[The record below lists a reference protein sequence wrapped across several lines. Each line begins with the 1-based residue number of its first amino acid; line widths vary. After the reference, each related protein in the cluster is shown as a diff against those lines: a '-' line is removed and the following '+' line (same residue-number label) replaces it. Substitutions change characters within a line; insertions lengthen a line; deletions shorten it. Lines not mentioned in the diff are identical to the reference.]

1 MFSIK
6 WHRKRCVFSYLL
18 RGAGEL
24 RAGAGARVLV
34 ELEARAP
41 VQAAAEAVVPAR
53 ACGKRRIC
61 FLRFSSLFVPSLS
74 WQEMSG
80 FHEKERGKGDA
91 KRRQFI
97 APLQAFGVLPRLS
110 TMSIS
115 PFIGQPLPVFLP

>member
-1 MFSIK
+1 MALQ
-6 WHRKRCVFSYLL
+6 RYAFSYLL

-61 FLRFSSLFVPSLS
+61 FLSFSSLFVPSLS
-74 WQEMSG
+74 WQEMGG
-80 FHEKERGKGDA
+80 FHEKERGKARCKTASIHRTAAGV
-91 KRRQFI
+91 RRV
-97 APLQAFGVLPRLS
+97 AAALDDVDL
-110 TMSIS
+110 T
-115 PFIGQPLPVFLP
+115 